1 MPRKVKDE
9 LDRKFGFNISV
20 SQRLLDNIDKNV
32 ERMQLYLISKGGKE
46 SDVKR
51 LVNRSSVVRECVETL
66 GTETG
71 YQSMILGFSLLLDL
85 NTSQVSL
92 FDEELNKPVP
102 KKG

>member
-20 SQRLLDNIDKNV
+20 SQRMLDNIDKNL
-32 ERMQLYLISKGGKE
+32 ERMQSYLISKGGKE

-51 LVNRSSVVRECVETL
+51 IVNRSSLLRECVEML

-71 YQSMILGFSLLLDL
+71 YQSMILGFSMLLDI
-85 NTSQVSL
+85 NTNQCDL
-92 FDEELNKPVP
+92 FAEELGKPIS
-102 KKG
+102 KG